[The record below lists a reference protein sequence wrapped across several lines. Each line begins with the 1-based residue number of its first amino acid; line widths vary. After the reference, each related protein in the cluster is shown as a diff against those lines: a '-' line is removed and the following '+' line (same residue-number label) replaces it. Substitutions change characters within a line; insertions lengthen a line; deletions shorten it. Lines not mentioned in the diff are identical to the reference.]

1 MAVQFVQPYRF
12 DEQQLAEMA
21 AAGVIPGEGAELV
34 DGIPFRAGAPF
45 RFSSDDYFR
54 LGELGL
60 LHEGGRVELIDG
72 EIIEMRLEGSRHFA
86 CVTRLM
92 YVLLSR
98 VPHQGLVSSAGSLF
112 LPGEYRP
119 MPDLMVLRRRDD
131 YYEERHPTNE
141 DALVVIEVSDTSL
154 RYDRNVKSQRYA
166 QAEIPEYWLVDLTRN
181 QVAVHRHPVAGEYQ
195 DVRTYGQGESWSS
208 AALGGVAV
216 AVDEILL
223 PR

>member
-12 DEQQLAEMA
+12 DEQQLAGMA
-21 AAGVIPGEGAELV
+21 AAGVIPREGAELV
-34 DGIPFRAGAPF
+34 DGIPFRAGGPF

-60 LHEGGRVELIDG
+60 LHEGDRVELIDG
-72 EIIEMRLEGSRHFA
+72 EIIEMSPEGSRHSA
-86 CVTRLM
+86 CVRRLID
-92 YVLLSR
+92 
-98 VPHQGLVSSAGSLF
+98 F
-112 LPGEYRP
+112 LPARVKPAIVGAQDSLGLPDEYWP
-119 MPDLMVLRRRDD
+119 KPDMVVLRPEDD
-131 YYEERHPTNE
+131 HYEERHPTHE
-141 DALVVIEVSDTSL
+141 DTLVVIEVSHTSL
-154 RYDRNVKSQRYA
+154 RYDRQVKGQRYA

-181 QVAVHRHPVAGEYQ
+181 QVAVHRHPAAGEYH
-195 DVRTYGQGESWSS
+195 DVRTYGHGESWSS